1 MYSIKISINKIK
13 QKIFNTVV
21 EKLISKFLKI
31 NLSFYKN
38 DIKILFQILIQ
49 KFTIIYDL

>member
-1 MYSIKISINKIK
+1 MYSVKISINKIK
-13 QKIFNTVV
+13 QEIFNTVV